1 MGVHWIGNIAGGWSS
16 AFPKI
21 HPLKDIEQLD
31 NYSFPTPDYLK
42 LSDEDKEYLR
52 KADRENHIIIGWV
65 WPWFI
70 FERANKLMD
79 ITNLIK
85 SIFTHPKEVKR
96 LFHRIADFNIQ
107 ALERFIDLFDGIL
120 LCEDA

>member
-1 MGVHWIGNIAGGWSS
+1 MGVHWIGNIAGGWLS

-31 NYSFPTPDYLK
+31 NYSFPTPDYLE
-42 LSDEDKEYLR
+42 LSDENKEYLR

-79 ITNLIK
+79 IPNLIK

-96 LFHRIADFNIQ
+96 LFHRISIQ
-107 ALERFIDLFDGIL
+107 FKRELITWN
-120 LCEDA
+120 